1 MALSKIDVANML
13 TGATP
18 VANGGTAL
26 TSGFVN
32 GSDPRPLSKPII
44 INGDCSVAQRG
55 TANTDESSSGVYRVD
70 RMNVGLSSIGEF
82 RLSQESLSSGAAYN
96 AGFKKAFRIDCTT
109 ADGSP
114 SSSDNIFMQYKLE
127 GNSVQVFKKGTS
139 NAEKYTLAFWV
150 KSNKTGTAQVNLVD
164 GDNSRQVGATYTIS
178 SANTW
183 EHKVLNYPADTTGAF
198 DDDNNKSLEIEWA
211 LDAGSDF
218 TSGAVPS
225 AWESSSNADRS
236 VNDLALG
243 DNTANDWAI
252 TGIQLEVGEFSST
265 TLPPFQFEDF
275 NDNLRRCLRYCYQI
289 SGDGSN
295 ATDLTQITGTGGAG
309 FGSFRF
315 PVQMR
320 ASPTQSDSG
329 DDTFTM
335 YGPNTGDPSSLRG
348 DRTNPNSCG
357 IVTDTSITSGNS
369 VNIRVDTGT
378 SNFIRFDAELYMKI
392 NSVKLLKLVGFF
404 SSYVLTL
411 DDDEVL
417 YVPNDPD
424 NRHYQGIQE
433 WVAEGNTI
441 EE

>member
-1 MALSKIDVANML
+1 MALSKIDVANMV
-13 TGATP
+13 TGAVP

-44 INGDCSVAQRG
+44 VNGDCAVAQRG
-55 TANTDESSSGVYRVD
+55 TSETGKTGSGNYAVD
-70 RMNVGLSSIGEF
+70 RMALGISSLGTWTVT
-82 RLSQESLSSGAAYN
+82 QESLSSGAAYN

-127 GNSVQVFKKGTS
+127 GNSVQAFKKGTS

-150 KSNKTGTAQVNLVD
+150 KSNKTGTAQVTLID
-164 GDNSRQVGATYTIS
+164 ADNSRQVGATYTIS
-178 SANTW
+178 SADTW

-198 DDDNNKSLEIEWA
+198 GNDNNKSLEIEWA

-275 NDNLRRCLRYCYQI
+275 GDNKNRCLRYYYRLNPDADAQASIGEASYYSSSAAFCCLEFPIAMRDSPSLEQTTGTDYFNLNRNSANDSFDSFNNLNASDHTSAQLYISSGI
-289 SGDGSN
+289 SGTAGH
-295 ATDLTQITGTGGAG
+295 GARC
-309 FGSFRF
+309 RF
-315 PVQMR
+315 ND
-320 ASPTQSDSG
+320 ASARLAFS
-329 DDTFTM
+329 
-335 YGPNTGDPSSLRG
+335 
-348 DRTNPNSCG
+348 
-357 IVTDTSITSGNS
+357 
-369 VNIRVDTGT
+369 
-378 SNFIRFDAELYMKI
+378 AEL
-392 NSVKLLKLVGFF
+392 
-404 SSYVLTL
+404 
-411 DDDEVL
+411 
-417 YVPNDPD
+417 
-424 NRHYQGIQE
+424 
-433 WVAEGNTI
+433 
-441 EE
+441 